1 MRVASLHLLLQLRN
15 SVFALLAV
23 CLALLAQAA
32 GASAS
37 VNVRVATAYAADN
50 FQTLNLQ
57 RYADDVAEATG
68 GHVRMTIHPA
78 GSLIRPPEI
87 FEGVRNGRAEAGEVI
102 LSSMAKEDLLFGL
115 DALPFIVSDYQDAL
129 SMWKVSRPAIEQA
142 FSARGLQLLYAVPWP
157 PQNLYSRQPI
167 NTVRDFKGL
176 RMRTYSPATE
186 RVAELIGAKP
196 MAIDAVGLANAIAE
210 DRLDLMLTSSWTGVE
225 TRAWSKLQYYYRV
238 SAWIPKNIVF
248 INKKFFDNLDGE
260 TQRKLSEAAHSAEQR
275 GWKLSRESDQQFE
288 SQLQANKIQVSTID
302 PFLRRYLD
310 RIGEKLAREWL
321 KQAQGEE
328 LQILLRYTTER
339 SMNLK

>member
-1 MRVASLHLLLQLRN
+1 MGTRIKNIGRWL
-15 SVFALLAV
+15 FAGL
-23 CLALLAQAA
+23 LALLVLGAPARAA
-32 GASAS
+32 VEINVASA
-37 VNVRVATAYAADN
+37 YAGDN
-50 FQTLNLQ
+50 FQTRNLQ
-57 RYADDVAEATG
+57 LYAEDVARLTG
-68 GHVRMTIHPA
+68 GQVRVRIHPA
-78 GSLIRPPEI
+78 GTLVKSAEI
-87 FEGVRNGRAEAGEVI
+87 YDAVREGRIEAGEVVM
-102 LSSMAKEDLLFGL
+102 SSLVKENPLFGM
-115 DALPFIVSDYQDAL
+115 DSLPFIVSGYDDA
-129 SMWKVSRPAIEQA
+129 SRMWEASRPAIEKVMA
-142 FSARGLQLLYAVPWP
+142 GRGLKAMYAVPWP

>member
-157 PQNLYSRQPI
+157 PQNLYARQPVNGI
-167 NTVRDFKGL
+167 LDFKGQ
-176 RMRTYSPATE
+176 RMRT
-186 RVAELIGAKP
+186 
-196 MAIDAVGLANAIAE
+196 
-210 DRLDLMLTSSWTGVE
+210 
-225 TRAWSKLQYYYRV
+225 
-238 SAWIPKNIVF
+238 
-248 INKKFFDNLDGE
+248 
-260 TQRKLSEAAHSAEQR
+260 
-275 GWKLSRESDQQFE
+275 
-288 SQLQANKIQVSTID
+288 
-302 PFLRRYLD
+302 
-310 RIGEKLAREWL
+310 
-321 KQAQGEE
+321 
-328 LQILLRYTTER
+328 
-339 SMNLK
+339 